1 MDEKV
6 RGIGRA
12 IFAAALLMIGG
23 VLNIVYGIAAIG
35 NSNFFDHNTHYV
47 FGSLKTWGWI
57 TLIIGILE
65 ILAALSLTRGGDF
78 GRYFAI
84 IVGSL
89 AAIDALLDIPAYPF
103 WSIAIFGLSLW
114 IVYGLTSPNG
124 DGWGEA
130 PAGTGPTIQRGPRQP
145 V

>member
-6 RGIGRA
+6 RGTGRA

-35 NSNFFDHNTHYV
+35 NSNFFDHSTHYL

-57 TLIIGILE
+57 TLIIGVLE
-65 ILAALSLTRGGDF
+65 LLAAVSLTRGGDF

-84 IVGSL
+84 VVGSL

-103 WSIAIFGLSLW
+103 WSIAVFGLSLW
-114 IVYGLTSPNG
+114 IVYGLTSPSPQ
-124 DGWGEA
+124 GWGEGS
-130 PAGTGPTIQRGPRQP
+130 AGTGPMIQRGPRQP